1 MAITYHAGRRVQG
14 LEYTA
19 GSTITYETDFST
31 DTDWE
36 GGDGKNEVDTSTERL
51 DFDIRRDGSNDKIYY
66 DLGSALSNTAWVIR
80 FKLVMIAKSYTSGS
94 GIVGFF
100 GMSSVT
106 GDALTTQDFLGL
118 RKHID
123 DNDTSATI
131 NNTIVSDGAGS
142 SLGNPTSGTQY
153 HEMKRT
159 SATSWTNSVYST
171 SDYSGTPDATHTLTI
186 SSGIQ
191 GLQYFNITNYDS
203 GSGSGT
209 MTGYIDD
216 LEIYD
221 GITSVVASTGDTK
234 PTNVQ
239 VGSRWEETDTRK
251 MYHYNPSANIT
262 TDGSYTVL
270 KFTETGTFTP
280 TSAFNVEYLVVAG
293 GGGGGSGYGGG
304 GGAGGYLTGTG
315 HGVTA
320 QAYTITVGDGG
331 AGNTANGQ
339 FGGDGDNSVFSSF
352 TSVGG
357 GGGSRNNFVGRNG
370 GSGGGGGYYSKVGG
384 TATSG
389 QGYNGGTGA
398 GGAPCYSGGGGG
410 GASEVG
416 QAGGN
421 GAASDGGD
429 GLANDILVTGTN
441 VYYAGGGGGQG
452 GGATQSCSAG
462 TGIGGNGGG
471 GNSSSDGSTT
481 PDTEDGTDG
490 LGGGGGGT
498 NNNATYNSGQ
508 ITGVGGSGVVIIR
521 FLTSGNTYT
530 SSLVNTWSEE
540 GT

>member
-1 MAITYHAGRRVQG
+1 MAITYHAGRRLQG
-14 LEYTA
+14 LDSEKPVDASTTEIYNQ
-19 GSTITYETDFST
+19 GS
-31 DTDWE
+31 
-36 GGDGKNEVDTSTERL
+36 
-51 DFDIRRDGSNDKIYY
+51 
-66 DLGSALSNTAWVIR
+66 
-80 FKLVMIAKSYTSGS
+80 
-94 GIVGFF
+94 
-100 GMSSVT
+100 
-106 GDALTTQDFLGL
+106 
-118 RKHID
+118 
-123 DNDTSATI
+123 
-131 NNTIVSDGAGS
+131 GAGS
-142 SLGNPTSGTQY
+142 LDLYTAIPRVGIKAVSGNTTGHINKIKVFLRVIGTHTSTNAVYVRVRKISNDSIVATATKTIADLTSGTTITEYEFDFGSCVEITAAEHYVLVEYAYGDTSNYLGVSRHSSAVTGWEWLQY
-153 HEMKRT
+153 
-159 SATSWTNSVYST
+159 
-171 SDYSGTPDATHTLTI
+171 
-186 SSGIQ
+186 SSGA
-191 GLQYFNITNYDS
+191 YSS
-203 GSGSGT
+203 GNSSQSMKGSFSSQVGH
-209 MTGYIDD
+209 
-216 LEIYD
+216 
-221 GITSVVASTGDTK
+221 VCSTGD
-234 PTNVQ
+234 VQ
-239 VGSRWEETDTRK
+239 VGSRYEATDTRK
-251 MYHYNPSANIT
+251 MYHYSATGDVT

-270 KFTETGTFTP
+270 KFTSDGTFTP

-331 AGNTANGQ
+331 AGNTANNQ

-370 GSGGGGGYYSKVGG
+370 GSGGGGGYYSAVGG

-416 QAGGN
+416 QAGGT